1 MRHTQELSAPPFFSS
16 SCILFGESGV
26 REGAEEMER
35 RRGEGEIERCRKSLR
50 FAKLQLFSGTKSDDV
65 RGGAV
70 GEGAKVSCSL
80 CCCSSLNR
88 RNRRRRR
95 TIKNNVCAWAAKARA
110 CARASGLRRLKE
122 VSCYRCHS
130 NNTRNSKGGVL
141 FNCF

>member
-1 MRHTQELSAPPFFSS
+1 MLIFFYFTNHMKLSMNNHFSNEAHTRTLCPTFFSS
-16 SCILFGESGV
+16 SCILFGDSGV
-26 REGAEEMER
+26 REGAEGMERR

-80 CCCSSLNR
+80 CCCSSLSR

-95 TIKNNVCAWAAKARA
+95 TIKKQCVRMGC
-110 CARASGLRRLKE
+110 
-122 VSCYRCHS
+122 
-130 NNTRNSKGGVL
+130 
-141 FNCF
+141 